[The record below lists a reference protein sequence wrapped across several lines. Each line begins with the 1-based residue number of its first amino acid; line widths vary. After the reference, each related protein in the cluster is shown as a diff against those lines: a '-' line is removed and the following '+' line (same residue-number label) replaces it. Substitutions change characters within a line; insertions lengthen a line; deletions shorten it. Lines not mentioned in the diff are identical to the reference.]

1 MHDAVSRLSQKHKV
15 FIFREFSILLCRQTH
30 VMASEFVVSSELMSS
45 EFIDFASGVDQTS
58 F

>member
-1 MHDAVSRLSQKHKV
+1 MHDAVGRLSQKHKV
-15 FIFREFSILLCRQTH
+15 FIFREFSILLGRHTH

-45 EFIDFASGVDQTS
+45 EFIDFTSGVDQTS